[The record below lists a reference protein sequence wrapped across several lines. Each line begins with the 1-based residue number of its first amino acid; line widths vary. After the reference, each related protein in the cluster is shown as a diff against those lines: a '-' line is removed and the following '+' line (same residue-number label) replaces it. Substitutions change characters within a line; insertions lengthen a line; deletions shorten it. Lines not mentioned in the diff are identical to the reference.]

1 MVIFCPAQ
9 MLLSLEFWITAFER
23 EIDLI
28 REKQET
34 IMILS
39 SDRTVRD
46 VALEL
51 PQATRV
57 FEKLKIDYCC
67 RGDMPLGEACRTAGV
82 DVENLTRMLEEA
94 GQAEVQRSGMI
105 DFQKATLGE
114 LIGHI
119 LDKHHVYTKDEM
131 ARLEP
136 LIDKVIGAHGGNHP
150 ELQGVGGLFQKL
162 CADLKP
168 HMFKEEQILFPYIL
182 DMEMSALQNKP
193 APVAPFGTVNNPVR
207 MMMMEHDAVGELL
220 RELRALS
227 SDYTVPANG
236 CISYQTLYQALEA
249 FEQDLHQHIHLENNI
264 LFPRAI
270 EMEANGASASQV

>member
-1 MVIFCPAQ
+1 M
-9 MLLSLEFWITAFER
+9 
-23 EIDLI
+23 
-28 REKQET
+28 
-34 IMILS
+34 MILS

-46 VALEL
+46 VVLEL

-67 RGDMPLGEACRTAGV
+67 GGDRPLGEACETAGV
-82 DVENLTRMLEEA
+82 KFENLERMLAEA
-94 GQAEVQRSGMI
+94 GQAEAQRNGSI
-105 DFQKATLGE
+105 DFQKASLSE

-119 LDKHHVYTKDEM
+119 LEKHHVYTKEEM

-136 LIDKVIGAHGGNHP
+136 LIDKVIAAHGANHP
-150 ELQGVGGLFQKL
+150 ELQGVGGLFQQL

-168 HMFKEEQILFPYIL
+168 HMFKEEQILFPYIVE
-182 DMEMSALQNKP
+182 MERSALQHKP
-193 APVAPFGTVNNPVR
+193 APIAPFGTVNNPIR
-207 MMMMEHDAVGELL
+207 MMMMEHETVGGLL

-227 SDYTVPANG
+227 SNYSVPADG
-236 CISYQTLYQALEA
+236 CISYQTLYQALEV

-270 EMEANGASASQV
+270 EMEGNGGSTLQ